1 MKRTRLLVI
10 LLGLGI
16 SACGG
21 GGPGTSEPVST
32 QFELQVIVTGQ
43 PGPIQFVWQGQSF
56 SISASQ
62 TLQSRL
68 GETLTEPSGYV
79 FPADYHCDISFTKRS
94 ALAGSLQ
101 LSCKTL
107 PQFSL
112 QLDVTGNTA
121 PLSFK
126 WFDKTYQLNQQLTL
140 TQRASRYEAPI
151 DWTFPTGN
159 SCQPTQSQDNPTHY
173 RISWACSAGP
183 LSVQVPQ
190 TLPYTAY
197 LRHQDKVIALKN
209 AGTLQLDNK
218 GTATAPQLNGS
229 DGPQHCALQQK
240 TAQQWQLHCDEFAAV
255 YGKTST
261 DSPVALV
268 LLQQDGHSVMLHHQP
283 APDQAVL
290 SANQQLYTLQ
300 ADGLHQLK
308 ANNGRY
314 EAGPLVLADAT
325 GMALAYRPAEAA
337 QLLAITP
344 KTLYRLDQ
352 DQWVRLRD
360 TPGTPFQAPLYG
372 GMNRVSWLSQAEP
385 GKGLSLWQRVAGDQN
400 RFASVPAGRRS
411 AASGAILL
419 PDRLELSGT
428 EPADMLIWPTW
439 EQNDL
444 VLDYLASS
452 KVELVRLPLS
462 QSPTLWQTAPHTAA
476 ITRLFNGQIELYR
489 YNAAQGFFWQ
499 SAGASSGNW
508 LAGTETVLL
517 AGQAVDG
524 MVTLTSLQRAPNQN
538 LLADLQQAS
547 SSSAPL
553 QIAAARNGRSDE
565 TGLTP
570 RLANAGWTLL
580 YQAGTVWLSDGTLLH
595 RVASNIS
602 STQYLQWQL
611 PAVGNT
617 LAVVRN
623 HDQVL
628 LPIALR

>member
-1 MKRTRLLVI
+1 MKHARLLVT

-21 GGPGTSEPVST
+21 GGAGTPEPVST
-32 QFELQVIVTGQ
+32 QFELQVMVTGQ
-43 PGPIQFVWQGQSF
+43 PGPIQFLWQGQSF
-56 SISASQ
+56 SVSANQ
-62 TLQSRL
+62 TLHSRL
-68 GETLTEPSGYV
+68 GETLMEPSSYV
-79 FPADYHCDISFTKRS
+79 FPTDYHCDISFSKRS
-94 ALAGSLQ
+94 ALAASLQ
-101 LSCKTL
+101 LTCKAL
-107 PQFSL
+107 PQFTL

-121 PLSFK
+121 PLSFN
-126 WFDKTYQLNQQLTL
+126 WFNKTYQLNQQLTL
-140 TQRASRYEAPI
+140 TQRASRYEAPVG
-151 DWTFPTGN
+151 WTFPTGN
-159 SCQPTQSQDNPTHY
+159 SCHPTQTQDNPTNY
-173 RISWACSAGP
+173 RISWTCSAGS
-183 LSVQVPQ
+183 LSVQLPQ

-197 LRHQDKVIALKN
+197 LQHQDKVIALKN

-218 GTATAPQLNGS
+218 GSATAPQLNGS
-229 DGPQHCALQQK
+229 DGPQHCTLQQK

-255 YGKTST
+255 YGKTSA
-261 DSPVALV
+261 DSPAALV
-268 LLQQDGHSVMLHHQP
+268 LLQRDGHNVILHNQP
-283 APDQAVL
+283 VPDQPVL
-290 SANQQLYTLQ
+290 STDQQLYILQ

-325 GMALAYRPAEAA
+325 GMALAYRPAEPA

-419 PDRLELSGT
+419 PDRLELTGSET
-428 EPADMLIWPTW
+428 TDMLIWPTW
-439 EQNDL
+439 EKNDL

-452 KVELVRLPLS
+452 KVELTRLPVS

-476 ITRLFNGQIELYR
+476 ITRLYNGQIELYR

-499 SAGASSGNW
+499 SAGASSGDW
-508 LAGTETVLL
+508 LAGTDTLLL
-517 AGQAVDG
+517 AGKVVNG
-524 MVTLTSLQRAPNQN
+524 MVTLTSLIRAPNQN

-547 SSSAPL
+547 SSSEPL
-553 QIAAARNGRSDE
+553 QIAAARNGHRDE

-570 RLANAGWTLL
+570 RLANAGWMLL
-580 YQAGTVWLSDGTLLH
+580 YQAGTVWISDGTLLH